1 LLRSTPPSFLYPVLP
16 SHLHTVLSIDLT
28 DLFRPLPSL
37 QVGPL
42 ALQVGPLVPGSG
54 SLQVGPVPFP
64 FVSYYPLSKLH
75 PKSTPNRHSHCQGR
89 RLAVRRRRSIVAILV
104 GALLAASP
112 LARAA
117 SCICDGA
124 RGCCIFPG
132 RTRLDLRRA
141 RSPLILHPHH
151 ADGPEL
157 LRTVTR
163 QPSSPSSND
172 TPLKHRPLGTARP
185 RPPVVVV
192 ARRSRR
198 SPVIF
203 PKQHPSTSSSTF

>member
-1 LLRSTPPSFLYPVLP
+1 
-16 SHLHTVLSIDLT
+16 
-28 DLFRPLPSL
+28 
-37 QVGPL
+37 
-42 ALQVGPLVPGSG
+42 
-54 SLQVGPVPFP
+54 
-64 FVSYYPLSKLH
+64 
-75 PKSTPNRHSHCQGR
+75 
-89 RLAVRRRRSIVAILV
+89 VRRRRSVVAILV

-163 QPSSPSSND
+163 RSTFFPEQQRHPPRTPTVGHSSSPTTRHRCGPEKPSLASNLPQAAPLHLLEHLLTTSRAPASS
-172 TPLKHRPLGTARP
+172 LGARLQ
-185 RPPVVVV
+185 V
-192 ARRSRR
+192 SNQQ
-198 SPVIF
+198 F
-203 PKQHPSTSSSTF
+203 STSADT